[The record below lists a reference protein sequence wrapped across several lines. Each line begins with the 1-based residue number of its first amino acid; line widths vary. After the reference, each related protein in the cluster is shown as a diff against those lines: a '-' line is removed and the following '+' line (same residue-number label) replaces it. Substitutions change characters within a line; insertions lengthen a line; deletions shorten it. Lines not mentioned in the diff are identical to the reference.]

1 MNPMSESP
9 PVATSTTHFP
19 ALNASLAGHALQ
31 VDVSASGVTLSRAGE
46 AVLGLAVVA
55 SLDHT
60 LLYHPPAQ
68 PAVDNQ
74 EAHLILTA
82 LQAWLACYPA
92 LLSVDIQVRAT
103 TPGLALL
110 HAAGWLQPQGTHHY
124 RCHGAVLWQQPALWL
139 PTVTEPYPQ
148 LHVNTAGARHPLRP
162 PAPQTTFYQRF
173 IPWLGQTLTL
183 DPVDL
188 SRDLDAFNRWMNTPR
203 VARFWNETGSLD
215 DHRLYLER
223 QLAAPHTFPVI
234 GRFDGVAF
242 GYFEIYWAREDRIA
256 PYYDAGDYDR
266 GLHLLVGEEH
276 YRGQAFYTA
285 WFSSL
290 CHFAFLDDA
299 RTQQVVCE
307 PSFDNR
313 RQLSNFDRSGFA
325 RIKSFDFPHKR
336 ATLVSLSREHFF
348 QEHLFHPL
356 AAPRGVRPFSRS

>member
-9 PVATSTTHFP
+9 TVATRKATLS
-19 ALNASLAGHALQ
+19 ALTASFSDQPLQ
-31 VDVSASGVTLSRAGE
+31 VDVCTGGVTLSHGGE
-46 AVLGLAVVA
+46 TVLGLAAVA
-55 SLDHT
+55 STKNT
-60 LLYHPPAQ
+60 LMYHPP
-68 PAVDNQ
+68 VQ
-74 EAHLILTA
+74 EQGKNREADLILA
-82 LQAWLACYPA
+82 GLEGWLASYPTH
-92 LLSVDIQVRAT
+92 LCVDIQVAQT
-103 TPGLALL
+103 TPGLAFL
-110 HAAGWLQPQGTHHY
+110 HAAGLLQRTGHHHY
-124 RCHGAVLWQQPALWL
+124 RCHGAVLWQHAPLWL
-139 PTVTEPYPQ
+139 PTERAPYPQ
-148 LHVNTAGARHPLRP
+148 LHVNTAGMRHPLRP
-162 PAPQTTFYQRF
+162 PQPHTTFYRRF

-183 DPVDL
+183 APVDL

-203 VARFWNETGSLD
+203 VARFWNETGSRD
-215 DHRLYLER
+215 EHRRYLEQ
-223 QLAAPHTFPVI
+223 QLSSAHSFPVI
-234 GRFDGVAF
+234 GRFDGVPF

-266 GLHLLVGEEH
+266 GLHLLVGEES

-336 ATLVSLSREHFF
+336 ATLVTLSREQFF
-348 QEHLFHPL
+348 HEHLFHPL
-356 AAPRGVRPFSRS
+356 AAPRGARPFSRS